1 MSQEAVKTM
10 QHNWL
15 QPISGNQ
22 NVPQAN
28 LKIIDVH
35 SHAILNIGVQVPLA
49 NQARWSVE
57 GHCRLWTRYPA
68 EVENDY
74 VPAVELTPNPE
85 RKL

>member
-1 MSQEAVKTM
+1 MSQEAIKTM
-10 QHNWL
+10 QHNLL

-22 NVPQAN
+22 RAAVN
-28 LKIIDVH
+28 LKTIDVH